1 MDRER
6 KVSDCSA
13 PRTRKGAST
22 CARLLHA
29 AEQVFS
35 ERGYHDTSVTE
46 ICRQAG
52 LAHGTFYRYF
62 VGKEEIFLRLL
73 EQLEERFRARI
84 KPALASSGLAR
95 ERLLLACQSILHCI
109 AECTQLYQ
117 VFREVEFVQLEV
129 YRRFHTDIASLLCDI
144 LRIGVQEGEFRSL
157 DPEIVAYSLLGITE
171 FIAMRYII
179 WEPGGLTAEIRRSID
194 EIVLHGIDTGKEI
207 SSRSE
212 PHLPRKNGTEGMQ
225 SVDLTGGEATR
236 YALLTAA
243 ERLFGQE
250 GFYKTTISVITYVAG
265 VSQGTFYLYFP
276 SKVAIFTELVNEV
289 NHRLRATAR
298 ASICDLN
305 DRREIEQEGFRNFF
319 RFIRHHREAY
329 RILREA
335 EFVDQESGRWY
346 YQRLAQGYVPGLCR
360 GMEQG
365 EIRRFDP
372 EPLAYAL
379 LGVGHFIGLRWLF
392 LGEREQISES
402 TLATMLDFILHGILL
417 PE

>member
-1 MDRER
+1 MDKSR
-6 KVSDCSA
+6 KTTDCSA
-13 PRTRKGAST
+13 PRTRKGADT

-62 VGKEEIFLRLL
+62 VGKEEIFLKLL
-73 EQLEERFRARI
+73 EQLEEKFRSRI
-84 KPALASSGLAR
+84 EPALTSPGSAR
-95 ERLLLACQSILHCI
+95 ERLLLGCQSILHCI

-129 YRRFHTDIASLLCDI
+129 YRRFHTHIASLLREI
-144 LRIGVQEGEFRSL
+144 LRVGVQEGEFRSL
-157 DPEIVAYSLLGITE
+157 DPEVVAYSLLGITE

-179 WEPGGLTAEIRRSID
+179 WEPGGLTDEIRRSIN
-194 EIVLHGIDTGKEI
+194 EIILHGIGTGKEI
-207 SSRSE
+207 SPRSE
-212 PHLPRKNGTEGMQ
+212 PHLSLEDGTEGVK
-225 SVDLTGGEATR
+225 SGGLTGGEATR

-243 ERLFGQE
+243 EHLFGQE
-250 GFYKTTISVITYVAG
+250 GFYKTTISAITYVAG

-276 SKVAIFTELVNEV
+276 SKVAIFAELVKEV
-289 NHRLRATAR
+289 NHRLRAGAH
-298 ASICDLN
+298 AAICNLN

-319 RFIRHHREAY
+319 QFIRHHREAY

-335 EFVDQESGRWY
+335 EFVDQEVGRWY
-346 YQRLAQGYVPGLCR
+346 YERLAQGYVPGLCR

-365 EIRRFDP
+365 EIRKFDP

-402 TLATMLDFILHGILL
+402 TLTSMLDFILHGVSLL
-417 PE
+417 E